1 MTGDCAVLF
10 KSCKQKVNTRS
21 STEAELIAVDDILST
36 IQWTKMFLMEQG
48 YDLKTEIKED
58 NKSTMLLMKNG
69 RLSSGKRTKHLDVRY
84 FYAKDLID
92 RGILQVT
99 HSVSEQIIA
108 DFFTKPLQG
117 RRFEI
122 LRDVIL
128 NVHSSAVHRSMLA
141 NSQGAYALQKNTQ
154 DEPNELA
161 REET

>member
-1 MTGDCAVLF
+1 
-10 KSCKQKVNTRS
+10 
-21 STEAELIAVDDILST
+21 
-36 IQWTKMFLMEQG
+36 
-48 YDLKTEIKED
+48 
-58 NKSTMLLMKNG
+58 
-69 RLSSGKRTKHLDVRY
+69 
-84 FYAKDLID
+84 LID

-99 HSVSEQIIA
+99 HCVSEQIIA